1 MKRLQQW
8 RSLGLITV
16 GVTFAAM
23 GLQGS
28 GALQLLEW
36 AVLNQWFR
44 LRPPE
49 SRTLPIVLVKVT
61 ESDIRQSG
69 RWPLSD
75 AQLAAL
81 LNRIKRDRPAVIGLD
96 LYRDLPVA
104 PGHAEL
110 LKVFDTTP
118 NLVAIT
124 KAIGTTDEAVVQPPP
139 ILRDRDQVAVNDLL
153 LDADGT
159 IRRNLLSVH
168 RNGKDTLALGAKL
181 AVMYL
186 KQRGITASGGA
197 NGACVHLGKAN
208 FCRLERN
215 VGGYVRVDTGGN
227 QTLSNFLRTSSGISS
242 VTFTEVMNNQV
253 PPSLFQDK
261 IVVIGADAESVWG
274 DRFYTPYT
282 TGSTSTWAGVEIHAN
297 VTAQIISSA
306 MDGRL
311 LLQGMPEI
319 WKWGWILLWAGVG
332 TMLGWAAHSLRWAI
346 LLIPISIGSILG
358 ITYGLFLLGWWA
370 IAISP
375 VLAFSAA
382 GLLSRSF
389 WVWHTLKQTNLLLE
403 LKVQER
409 TQELIEK
416 NLALEQAR
424 LATEIANEALEKL
437 ARTDEL
443 TQVAN
448 RRFFNEYLNQEWQR
462 MMREQLPLSLI
473 LIDIDFFKRYNDTY
487 GHLAGDECLA
497 KVANVLKTTATRST
511 DLAARYGGEEF
522 AIILSNTPIT
532 GAIQIAAEI
541 QSRIKHLQIP
551 HESSQVSQFLTLSMG
566 VVCTIPDLQITSA
579 KLVSQADQA
588 LYQAKLEGRD
598 RSVAQDL
605 TTSLD

>member
-1 MKRLQQW
+1 MKRLKQW

-16 GVTFAAM
+16 GVTLAAM

-118 NLVAIT
+118 NLIAIT
-124 KAIGTTDEAVVQPPP
+124 KAIGTTDAPVVQPPP

-159 IRRNLLSVH
+159 IRRNLLAVH

-197 NGACVHLGKAN
+197 NGSCVHLGKAN

-215 VGGYVRVDTGGN
+215 VGGYVRADTGGN

-242 VTFTEVMNNQV
+242 ITFTEVMSNQV

-306 MDGRL
+306 MDGRS

-319 WKWGWILLWAGVG
+319 WEWGWVLLWAGVG
-332 TMLGWAAHSLRWAI
+332 TMLGWSAHSVRWAI
-346 LLIPISIGSILG
+346 LLIPISIGSILA

-424 LATEIANEALEKL
+424 LAAETANEALEKL

-448 RRFFNEYLNQEWQR
+448 RRFFNEYLNQEWHR
-462 MMREQLPLSLI
+462 MIREQLPLSLI

-497 KVANVLKTTATRST
+497 KVANVLKTAATRST

-522 AIILSNTPIT
+522 AIIMSNTPIA
-532 GAIQIAAEI
+532 GAIQIASEI

-551 HESSQVSQFLTLSMG
+551 HESSQVSQFLTLSIG
-566 VVCTIPDLQITSA
+566 VVCTVPTLHITSA
-579 KLVSQADQA
+579 QLVSQADQA
-588 LYQAKLEGRD
+588 LYRAKLEGRD
-598 RSVAQDL
+598 RAISQDL
-605 TTSLD
+605 TN